1 MLGNVPYGDVNQ
13 DKEGVIAID
22 KYTNE
27 FFNTV
32 KRKQDEMMEV
42 YENHKEEIKKKDK
55 LFKIESQILM
65 TRL

>member
-1 MLGNVPYGDVNQ
+1 MPYGDINQ

-42 YENHKEEIKKKDK
+42 YELHKDEIKKKDK
-55 LFKIESQILM
+55 LFKIES
-65 TRL
+65 